1 MGKRIITQRR
11 GRGTARYRA
20 PSHNFH
26 EEINYPK
33 TNEKLNGK
41 VIEIIKDP
49 ARTAPTAVIQ
59 FENKDRIALPAPLD
73 IREGDNVNYNSNEK
87 INPLTILPLSQI
99 PEGTEVFNIEN
110 NPGDGGR
117 FCRAAGTS
125 AKILS
130 KFEGYVLV
138 SLPSKK
144 QKKFNPSCRATVG
157 IISGSG
163 RLEKPML
170 KAGKHHHAMKARNKL
185 FPIVSGVAMNAVDH
199 PFGSGR
205 GRHVGKPK
213 NAPKNAPPGRNVG
226 LIRARRVGKRR

>member
-11 GRGTARYRA
+11 GRGTSRYRA

-26 EEINYPK
+26 YNVNYPK

-59 FENKDRIALPAPLD
+59 FNDKTEIALPAPLNV
-73 IREGDNVNYNSNEK
+73 REGDDVNYNSAGDLK
-87 INPLTILPLSQI
+87 PLTILSLSEI
-99 PEGTEVFNIEN
+99 PEGTQIFNIES
-110 NPGDGGR
+110 NPGDGGK

-125 AKILS
+125 GKVIS
-130 KFEGYVLV
+130 KFKDYILV
-138 SLPSKK
+138 RLPSKK
-144 QKKFNPSCRATVG
+144 EKKFNPLCRATIGV
-157 IISGSG
+157 ISALG

-185 FPIVSGVAMNAVDH
+185 YPKTSGVAMNAVDH

-213 NAPKNAPPGRNVG
+213 TAPRNAPPGRNVG
-226 LIRARRVGKRR
+226 LIGARRTGRRK